1 MPAHVWQELNEY
13 LVNHYER
20 LDKEARSYADNVFD
34 QLEAG
39 IEQRIGSL
47 PEGRAKKALRRKL
60 SMVRGERPP
69 LPVLYLDTPVIEN
82 IIRHALGERLPE
94 PVATG
99 SKALYEE
106 TKTLVKFGKLICP

>member
-1 MPAHVWQELNEY
+1 MITNKHIRQHLDKISSGIPSEQGQMPAHVWQELNEY

-60 SMVRGERPP
+60 SIVRGERPP

-82 IIRHALGERLPE
+82 IIRHSLGERL
-94 PVATG
+94 
-99 SKALYEE
+99 
-106 TKTLVKFGKLICP
+106 